1 MKKIIS
7 GLKSYNIILKECKKE
22 IISSIVISLI
32 IIILSIVSPALIA
45 RIVTFVISGKYTKI
59 IFIIIFLVLIKLL
72 HIILSLLDSKIF
84 LSFKKKLI
92 VKLKE
97 EIANSIINFDLNY
110 FLENGKGKFI
120 QRINT
125 DPQTISDAML
135 NMKNYMVV
143 LVTNVGTIF
152 YILYLDII
160 SGIIYFV
167 TLFLI
172 IMFRYIGIK
181 RKRYYLKLNALAKEK
196 NNNLLT
202 DSYNG
207 IKDIKEFNLKEI
219 FNTRTSKDFN
229 NIENL
234 QYKAD
239 FNYNFFYILSSLIEW
254 SGTAIFI
261 MVGVY
266 CVSIN
271 KLNLDSFITIF
282 MYRNIVFSF
291 AACLSL
297 FVDSVSVFGLS
308 SSRVFEIIESKNNIS
323 NEELIDNVN
332 CKGNIEFRNV
342 TFRYDE
348 KNVLKDCSFSIKHNG
363 LYSLVGKSGVGKTT
377 IGNLLMRLYKVNS
390 GEILLDNV
398 NINDYSLEYLRRN
411 ISIISQNYYLFDMS
425 IKDNL
430 LLVKPSLTDNEIV
443 SICKKVGLHSD
454 IVNFENGYD
463 TIIGEGG
470 CNISGGQR
478 KRLAIARALVLNSK
492 VIIFD
497 EATSSLDTD
506 LEKQIY
512 LLANKLKKNHVII
525 FISHN
530 MNLVKGTDNIFVLEK
545 GGNICFGNHA
555 FLLKNSK
562 AYNKLV
568 NNIT

>member
-22 IISSIVISLI
+22 IISSIVISFI

-97 EIANSIINFDLNY
+97 KIANSIINFDLNY

-377 IGNLLMRLYKVNS
+377 IGNLLMRLYKVNI
-390 GEILLDNV
+390 GEILLDNI
-398 NINDYSLEYLRRN
+398 NINDYSLTKSN
-411 ISIISQNYYLFDMS
+411 
-425 IKDNL
+425 
-430 LLVKPSLTDNEIV
+430 
-443 SICKKVGLHSD
+443 
-454 IVNFENGYD
+454 
-463 TIIGEGG
+463 
-470 CNISGGQR
+470 
-478 KRLAIARALVLNSK
+478 
-492 VIIFD
+492 
-497 EATSSLDTD
+497 
-506 LEKQIY
+506 
-512 LLANKLKKNHVII
+512 
-525 FISHN
+525 
-530 MNLVKGTDNIFVLEK
+530 
-545 GGNICFGNHA
+545 
-555 FLLKNSK
+555 
-562 AYNKLV
+562 
-568 NNIT
+568 